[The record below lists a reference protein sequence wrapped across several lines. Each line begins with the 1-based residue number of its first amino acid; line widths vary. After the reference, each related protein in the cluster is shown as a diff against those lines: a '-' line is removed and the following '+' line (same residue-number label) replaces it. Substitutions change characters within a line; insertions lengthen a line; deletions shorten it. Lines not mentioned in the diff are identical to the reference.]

1 MRIPNDEVTSL
12 SLEDASRLISSG
24 KISAEELTEMTLQ
37 KIREI
42 DPTTNSFVTVCEE
55 TAKLQATLRDQ
66 EQSSGV
72 NRGLLHGIP
81 FAAKDLFD
89 VVGTA
94 TTASSKVNINNFPS
108 NDAHVI
114 TLLKNAGATVIGK
127 SHTHEFAY
135 GGITPQSH
143 NPWDPTRITG
153 GSSGGSAAAV
163 VTGEAFFA
171 LGTDTAG
178 SIRIPSSCCGV
189 VGLKPSFGRVSKWG
203 VIPLALSLDHVGP
216 ITRTVRDCA
225 LVLQIIAGYDS
236 KDPTSS
242 RTKVDNYM
250 SSIEDGVNGLRIGI
264 SENFFF
270 ENCTDDVISATHQLL
285 SKLESSGAK
294 VCTFNVKNAHRFSEI
309 EFTIAMYEA
318 TKFHKKTLQ
327 ETPELFL
334 PETRSRLEAGLNIS
348 ASEYQRALLD
358 RQIVINEWNSYFENF
373 DVTLSPTLPHAAPKP
388 SNEVITWPSGYSEDL
403 DSSLTRLNCVHN
415 LTMRPT
421 ISIPS
426 GFSDGLPLGSSITG
440 QMFDEATVLRV
451 ARTSERCQG
460 DTQAVMT
467 ES

>member
-1 MRIPNDEVTSL
+1 MRIPNDEVTAHSI
-12 SLEDASRLISSG
+12 EDTSALINSG
-24 KISAEELTEMTLQ
+24 SISAEDLTKMTLL

-42 DPTTNSFVTVCEE
+42 DVVTNSFVTVCEE
-55 TAKLQATLRDQ
+55 TAKIEAVLRDQ
-66 EQSSGV
+66 EQSAGLS
-72 NRGLLHGIP
+72 RGLLHGIP

-94 TTASSKVNINNFPS
+94 TTASSKVNAKNFPS

-114 TLLKNAGATVIGK
+114 TLLRNAGAIVIGK

-163 VTGEAFFA
+163 ASGEAFFA

-178 SIRIPSSCCGV
+178 SIRIPASCCGV
-189 VGLKPSFGRVSKWG
+189 VGLKPTFGRVSKSG
-203 VIPLALSLDHVGP
+203 VIPLAMSLDHVGP

-225 LVLQIIAGYDS
+225 LVLQTIAGYDS
-236 KDPTSS
+236 KDPLSS
-242 RTKVDNYM
+242 STKVDNYM
-250 SSIEDGVNGLRIGI
+250 GSIEDGVNGLRIGI
-264 SENFFF
+264 SENFFYD
-270 ENCTDDVISATHQLL
+270 NCTDDVVSSTHDLL

-294 VCTFNVKNAHRFSEI
+294 ICTFNVQNPHRFSEV

-318 TKFHKKTLQ
+318 TEFHKATLQ
-327 ETPELFL
+327 ETPELYL

-348 ASEYQRALLD
+348 ESEYQRALLD
-358 RQIVINEWNSYFENF
+358 RQIVSSEWNSYFENF
-373 DVTLSPTLPHAAPKP
+373 DVTLSPTLPHPAPRP
-388 SNEVITWPSGYSEDL
+388 SDELITWPSGYSEDL

-415 LTMRPT
+415 LTMRPV
-421 ISIPS
+421 ISIPT
-426 GFSDGLPLGSSITG
+426 GFSEGLPLGSSFAG

-451 ARTSERCQG
+451 ARASEKLLIKR
-460 DTQAVMT
+460 V
-467 ES
+467 